1 MGDGGRLLVRLEGSC
16 STAQLF
22 SAHRNCAFTIRKQPC
37 YWASLFTAANATEQD
52 RYLMARRWAGTVP
65 RVGRAGRVVMRLWLA
80 HQRGAG

>member
-1 MGDGGRLLVRLEGSC
+1 MREGGRRCAPAAVKMVDGGRLLVRLEGSC

-52 RYLMARRWAGTVP
+52 RYLMAPAL
-65 RVGRAGRVVMRLWLA
+65 GREG
-80 HQRGAG
+80 G